1 MDAAMARGGGFAK
14 EGGEDSISMCDLVGR
29 ESSGNSAMDAAGS
42 NDLSAAS
49 DAAMA
54 MGGDDK
60 LLRGGGGDHTHS
72 LASGW
77 IQLKFDRE
85 PECVSFVYQQFR
97 REIEQS
103 MHHGACSN
111 DKVIPQAPCRNN
123 FLRGIRWSP
132 DGACLLANCEDNKLL
147 IYDLPDDVA
156 ESRALDL
163 SASGLK
169 DSFDPTVEVQEG
181 ENVYDYQWYPLMTA
195 SDPSTCCFVSTTRE
209 HPIHLWD
216 GITGQLRGTYRA
228 YDAKDEITAAY
239 SLAFNLDGNKLF
251 AGYGR
256 MLRVFDVCRPG
267 RQDRAFSTRTK
278 SKEGQVGIISCLAVN
293 PDRSGMLA
301 AGSYDRSTAL
311 YVEDTMELLFV
322 LHGQVGGV
330 THIQFS
336 RDGNYLYTGGRKDPY
351 VLCWDIRQTS
361 GIVYY
366 MERMTSTTN
375 QKMVFDIEPCGR
387 HLATGG
393 EDGMIRVFD
402 LQVGQPVN
410 AFKGANDT
418 VSGATF
424 HPCLPVVASCSGQR
438 RFKCSAED
446 EEDRRGD
453 NSGGGRFWEI
463 DQPVA
468 MGKSSPMENCIA
480 LWRFPFSWYTLADTT
495 AVAEVGGVEEGGTEV
510 AVDAAMAST
519 SAAPARIRAV
529 AFAYHGSRSAEA
541 AMLAKS
547 FAMSAKSSASG
558 RDAGSRSSWI
568 TAVATGK
575 QRNAFGRLQRCMPA
589 FGLFWKGREG
599 PTWQRHVELPKLGK
613 GERGESVVETRTKLR
628 DHTWSSKG
636 WATDFFTRVAGRS
649 SSRLTAECRTGAIE
663 TEYGRWECKKPKQSA
678 CFATKGGTTVRE
690 PAVHPSSIP
699 AIERPYSALLVDVGG
714 TLLETAEPVE
724 VAYARIGA
732 KYGVR
737 VSKAEIKQGF
747 RKAFSEPWQQ
757 RLRYEGDGKPFWRYA
772 VALATG
778 SSNERLFEELYQHYA
793 NGHAWKLADGA
804 ADALPRLR
812 DAGVKLGVAS
822 NFDNRLRPLLQQL
835 AIHDVFDAVIVSS
848 EIGHEKPSLEFFRK
862 ALECLRIENPSTV
875 VHVGDDPIADKQ
887 GANDAGIDCW
897 LWKRDVLSFLE
908 IADRIL
914 SPPRSDKQ

>member
-1 MDAAMARGGGFAK
+1 MDAAISRDAADAVRVVAMDRGDGFAREGGGG
-14 EGGEDSISMCDLVGR
+14 EGEDPIAMCDAVGR
-29 ESSGNSAMDAAGS
+29 KSSGNSAMDAAGS
-42 NDLSAAS
+42 NDWPATA
-49 DAAMA
+49 DVAMVTR
-54 MGGDDK
+54 GDDNDE
-60 LLRGGGGDHTHS
+60 LPREGGEDQTHS
-72 LASGW
+72 LVSRW

-85 PECVSFVYQQFR
+85 PECVSFVYRQFR
-97 REIEQS
+97 RGVEQS
-103 MHHGACSN
+103 THCGGACVN
-111 DKVIPQAPCRNN
+111 DKVIRQAPCRNN

-147 IYDLPDDVA
+147 IYDLPDEIV
-156 ESRALDL
+156 ESCALDL
-163 SASGLK
+163 SASDLK
-169 DSFDPTVEVQEG
+169 DSFDPTVVVQEG
-181 ENVYDYQWYPLMTA
+181 ENVYDYQWFPLMTA
-195 SDPSTCCFVSTTRE
+195 SDLATCCFVSTTRE

-228 YDAKDEITAAY
+228 YDDKDEISAAY

-251 AGYGR
+251 AGYGK

-293 PDRSGMLA
+293 PDRSGILA

-351 VLCWDIRQTS
+351 ILCWDIRQTS
-361 GIVYY
+361 GIVYC
-366 MERMTSTTN
+366 MERVTGTTN

-393 EDGMIRVFD
+393 EDGKIRLFD
-402 LQVGQPVN
+402 LQVGQQVSSYR
-410 AFKGANDT
+410 GANDT
-418 VSGATF
+418 VSGVTF

-446 EEDRRGD
+446 DEDRRRD
-453 NSGGGRFWEI
+453 DPGGGMFWEI

-468 MGKSSPMENCIA
+468 IGTSSPMENCIA
-480 LWRFPFSWYTLADTT
+480 LWRFPFSWYTLAEQPMLLT
-495 AVAEVGGVEEGGTEV
+495 AGA
-510 AVDAAMAST
+510 
-519 SAAPARIRAV
+519 
-529 AFAYHGSRSAEA
+529 AEA
-541 AMLAKS
+541 E
-547 FAMSAKSSASG
+547 
-558 RDAGSRSSWI
+558 D
-568 TAVATGK
+568 
-575 QRNAFGRLQRCMPA
+575 
-589 FGLFWKGREG
+589 
-599 PTWQRHVELPKLGK
+599 
-613 GERGESVVETRTKLR
+613 
-628 DHTWSSKG
+628 
-636 WATDFFTRVAGRS
+636 
-649 SSRLTAECRTGAIE
+649 
-663 TEYGRWECKKPKQSA
+663 GRWELKTTMQLA
-678 CFATKGGTTVRE
+678 CFAMKGETTMQE
-690 PAVHPSSIP
+690 SAAHPSSTSV
-699 AIERPYSALLVDVGG
+699 IERAYSALLVDVGG

-757 RLRYEGDGKPFWRYA
+757 RLRFEGNGKPFWRYA

-778 SSNERLFEELYQHYA
+778 SSDERLFEELYQHYA
-793 NGHAWKLADGA
+793 SVHAWKLADGA
-804 ADALPRLR
+804 ADALLRLR
-812 DAGVKLGVAS
+812 ASGVKLGVAS
-822 NFDNRLRPLLQQL
+822 NFDSRLRPLLQQL
-835 AIHDVFDAVIVSS
+835 GIHDVFDTIIVSS

-862 ALECLRIENPSTV
+862 ALECLHIENPSTV

-887 GANDAGIDCW
+887 GANNAGIDCW
-897 LWKRDVLSFLE
+897 LWKIDVLSFSE

-914 SPPRSDKQ
+914 GPKRGSAVIISPDT